1 MRGHVKVT
9 KIYDTHEE
17 VVVDD
22 NNLLVD
28 GFGTEIVDIMTG
40 NANKLP
46 VKMRPYYLQV
56 GASSMGYTA
65 VSNDTSTVF
74 YKLSSPFTL
83 SDYGDATNLEME
95 NLYRSMLVSSTD
107 PEAASPVYEEMLF
120 TSAAVSATEVSS
132 TSTKEWFGIL
142 DPDYKTKL
150 FMETFEVRMKFS
162 RDTLAGKQIKEFG
175 LFAKNPYGY
184 KGDRPFLLAYK
195 SIPAGFTKTSDFELL
210 LEWSIGFLNNS
221 KVYDR
226 LHKG

>member
-9 KIYDTHEE
+9 KIYDTHRE

-28 GFGTEIVDIMTG
+28 GFGAEIVDVLTG
-40 NANKLP
+40 NSDKLP
-46 VKMRPYYLQV
+46 YKMRPYYLQV
-56 GASSMGYTA
+56 GDSSIGYTSI
-65 VSNDTSTVF
+65 SNDTSTVF

-83 SDYGDATNLEME
+83 SDYGDSTNLEID
-95 NLYRSMLVSSTD
+95 NLYRSILASSTD

-120 TSAAVSATEVSS
+120 TSAPVSAIEVSS
-132 TSTKEWFGIL
+132 TKTKEWFGVIN
-142 DPDYKTKL
+142 PDYKTKL

-162 RDTLAGKQIKEFG
+162 RETLAGKQIKEFG
-175 LFAKNPYGY
+175 LFSKNPYGY
-184 KGDRPFLLAYK
+184 KDDRPFLLAYK
-195 SIPAGFTKTSDFELL
+195 SISAGFTKTSDFELL